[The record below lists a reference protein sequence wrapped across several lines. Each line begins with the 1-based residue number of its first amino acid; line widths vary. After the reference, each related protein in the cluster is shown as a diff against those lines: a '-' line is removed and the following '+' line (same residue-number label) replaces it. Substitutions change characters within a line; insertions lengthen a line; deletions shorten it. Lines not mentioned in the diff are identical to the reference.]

1 MPTAL
6 SFSAVRAFQRPI
18 PSATSAPA
26 FAILFNV
33 DHMIRDKLE
42 LPGPCL
48 IVGLMTLTVL
58 TMWLGIWGPL
68 DLHQLKELQTL
79 LATLIGAGG
88 AIGSATIAYRAA
100 MAKVTLDREQAAKDL
115 LRRKTGLY
123 LRLEFALGRLAIEAR
138 EIERLTYVT
147 FVPPFRAPAVA
158 DLIITEPPEVDED
171 LSADAAGI
179 KTTANHDHRSSI
191 DGDVAL

>member
-58 TMWLGIWGPL
+58 TMWLGISGPL
-68 DLHQLKELQTL
+68 DLHQLKEWQTL
-79 LATLIGAGG
+79 LAPPKGPGG
-88 AIGSATIAYRAA
+88 ANGSATISHRDAI
-100 MAKVTLDREQAAKDL
+100 AKD
-115 LRRKTGLY
+115 
-123 LRLEFALGRLAIEAR
+123 
-138 EIERLTYVT
+138 T
-147 FVPPFRAPAVA
+147 FVLAQVA
-158 DLIITEPPEVDED
+158 NDPL
-171 LSADAAGI
+171 
-179 KTTANHDHRSSI
+179 R
-191 DGDVAL
+191 